1 GPWAA
6 SSATARAAAP
16 WPPRRAR
23 CSCRGRVSP
32 IFRGWLF
39 RWGRSSHLYG
49 ALRDQKEG
57 GVFDMVQKVT
67 VTDGEFAGWQTY
79 DLHGTFDQVV
89 GPFYFRPDPDGRMRC
104 AFRAE
109 PKHMNAGGRMHG
121 GCLMTFADIA
131 LFQTAYQEM
140 EGSSGV
146 TVQLDSTFID
156 GAYVGEL
163 VEATGEVIRAGKS
176 LIFVRGQ
183 INAGER
189 VLMTFS
195 GVIRKFMPRR

>member
-1 GPWAA
+1 MV
-6 SSATARAAAP
+6 AR
-16 WPPRRAR
+16 
-23 CSCRGRVSP
+23 
-32 IFRGWLF
+32 
-39 RWGRSSHLYG
+39 
-49 ALRDQKEG
+49 KT
-57 GVFDMVQKVT
+57 VQ
-67 VTDGEFAGWQTY
+67 DGEFAGWMTY
-79 DLHGTFDQVV
+79 DLKDTFDQVV

-109 PKHMNAGGRMHG
+109 QKHMNAGGRMHG

-156 GAYVGEL
+156 GARVGDL
-163 VEATGEVIRAGKS
+163 VEATGEVVRAGGS

-183 INAGER
+183 ITTGQKT
-189 VLMTFS
+189 LMTFS
-195 GVIRKFMPRR
+195 GVIKRMKPSVA

>member
-1 GPWAA
+1 
-6 SSATARAAAP
+6 
-16 WPPRRAR
+16 
-23 CSCRGRVSP
+23 
-32 IFRGWLF
+32 
-39 RWGRSSHLYG
+39 
-49 ALRDQKEG
+49 
-57 GVFDMVQKVT
+57 MVEKVT
-67 VTDGEFAGWQTY
+67 ITEGEFAGWQTY
-79 DLHGTFDQVV
+79 DLRGTFDQVV
-89 GPFYFRPDPDGRMRC
+89 GPFYFRSDPDGRMRC

-109 PKHMNAGGRMHG
+109 QKHMNAGDRMHG

-140 EGSSGV
+140 EGSLGV

-156 GAYVGEL
+156 GAYVGDL
-163 VEATGEVIRAGKS
+163 VEAMGEVIRAGKS

-195 GVIRKFMPRR
+195 GVIRKFQPRG

>member
-1 GPWAA
+1 
-6 SSATARAAAP
+6 
-16 WPPRRAR
+16 
-23 CSCRGRVSP
+23 
-32 IFRGWLF
+32 
-39 RWGRSSHLYG
+39 
-49 ALRDQKEG
+49 
-57 GVFDMVQKVT
+57 MVGKIT
-67 VTDGEFAGWQTY
+67 IAEGEFAGWKTY
-79 DLHGTFDQVV
+79 DTHGTFDDTV

-109 PKHMNAGGRMHG
+109 LKHMNVADRMHG

-156 GAYVGEL
+156 GVKVGEL
-163 VEATGEVIRAGKS
+163 VEATGEVVRAGGS

-183 INAGER
+183 ITASER
-189 VLMTFS
+189 TIMTFS
-195 GVIRKFMPRR
+195 GVIRKFTPR